1 MLQEEKTITK
11 NCLAQGYQF
20 ACDVREKYFQAKS
33 WGSCHNLSCHFF
45 FDEKK
50 LPKNLTILNL
60 F

>member
-33 WGSCHNLSCHFF
+33 
-45 FDEKK
+45 
-50 LPKNLTILNL
+50 
-60 F
+60 